1 MMQNNSDIIFRT
13 HDFYVES
20 RGFTTHKGA
29 LDLNPFVF
37 NRIRGTLYYVI
48 SMLAILLHGR

>member
-1 MMQNNSDIIFRT
+1 MMQNNSDIISRT